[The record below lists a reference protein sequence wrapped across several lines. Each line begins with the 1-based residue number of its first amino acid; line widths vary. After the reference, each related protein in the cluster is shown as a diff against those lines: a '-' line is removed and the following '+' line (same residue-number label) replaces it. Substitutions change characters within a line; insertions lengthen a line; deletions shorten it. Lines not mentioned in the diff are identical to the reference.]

1 MIKILSIILA
11 IMIMCVLVP
20 ILVGIGVHMTINY
33 N

>member
-11 IMIMCVLVP
+11 IMLMCVIVP
-20 ILVGIGVHMTINY
+20 ILVGIGVHFTTNY